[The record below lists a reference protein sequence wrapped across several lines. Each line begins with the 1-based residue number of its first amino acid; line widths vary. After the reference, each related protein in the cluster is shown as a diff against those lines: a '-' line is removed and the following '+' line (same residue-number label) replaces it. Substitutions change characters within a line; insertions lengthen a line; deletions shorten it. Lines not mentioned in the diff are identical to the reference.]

1 MTTHSAPSR
10 PLKTDAGGGVMTRM
24 PLATAAAAFLYAGIA
39 ALLLLNGDRLPLQ
52 DPQIPAAVAPLN
64 GALGDLLNYTLPAL
78 AATGGFIALAVHAVR
93 RPGRA
98 LAISAP
104 AFAVIYTALVL
115 LVIVDSRILTLLGYL
130 PYLAFNAIMD
140 PGVLASMPEQG
151 WPILLHQLAAV
162 GGVGLWLFTAATA
175 VRKYYGA
182 CVKCGRKHDG
192 GGWLSAASAGR
203 WGTPVTIAAAAIPA
217 VYAIIRFAWAAGIP
231 LGISS
236 DFLHRMQENG
246 MVYAGL
252 GLASMAFAGTL
263 LILGLIQHW
272 GSAVPRGVPLLGGR
286 RVPILLAV
294 LPASFVAVVTV
305 PAGAELIRLGFS
317 GATGGIPFDWTN
329 WGTIAP
335 AALWIF
341 WGPLLGAATLAY
353 YLKRRGT
360 CGRCGLDG

>member
-1 MTTHSAPSR
+1 M
-10 PLKTDAGGGVMTRM
+10 DRM

-39 ALLLLNGDRLPLQ
+39 ALLLFNGDRLPLQ
-52 DPQIPAAVAPLN
+52 DPRIPAAVAPLN
-64 GALGDLLNYTLPAL
+64 GPLGDLLNYALPAL
-78 AATGGFIALAVHAVR
+78 AVAGGFIALAVHALR

-98 LAISAP
+98 LAISAT
-104 AFAVIYTALVL
+104 AFAGVYTALVL
-115 LVIVDSRILTLLGYL
+115 LVIVDSRILSMLGYL
-130 PYLAFNAIMD
+130 PYLAVNAIMD
-140 PGVLASMPEQG
+140 PGVLASVPEQG
-151 WPILLHQLAAV
+151 WPVLLHQLAAV
-162 GGVGLWLFTAATA
+162 TGVGLWILTAAAA
-175 VRKYYGA
+175 VRKHSGA
-182 CVKCGRKHDG
+182 CITCGRKHDD
-192 GGWLSAASAGR
+192 GGWLSAASAGK
-203 WGTPVTIAAAAIPA
+203 WGTPVTLAAAAIPA

-236 DFLHRMQENG
+236 AFLRRMQENG

-263 LILGLIQHW
+263 LTLGLIQGW
-272 GSAVPRGVPLLGGR
+272 GSVVPRWVPLLGGR

-294 LPASFVAVVTV
+294 IPASFVAVVVV
-305 PAGAELIRLGFS
+305 PAGAELIRLGLS
-317 GATGGIPFDWTN
+317 GDTGGIPFDWTN

-341 WGPLLGAATLAY
+341 WGPLLGAAALAY